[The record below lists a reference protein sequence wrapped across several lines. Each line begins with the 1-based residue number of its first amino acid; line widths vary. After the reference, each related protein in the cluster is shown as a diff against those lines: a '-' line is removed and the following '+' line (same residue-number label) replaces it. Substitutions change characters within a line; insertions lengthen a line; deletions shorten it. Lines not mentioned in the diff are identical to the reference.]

1 MFSTVNVYYNSS
13 NVLTKMTVNGH
24 AGIKEIGLGYEACI
38 ALSSL
43 SQGMYKALIK
53 TLGKACLSYKRKSGS
68 LLIEFNIEKI
78 NKLSIDNIQFYKNVT
93 KGYLIAI
100 KELSIEC
107 PSFIKYI
114 EEF

>member
-1 MFSTVNVYYNSS
+1 MFSTVNVYYNSD
-13 NVLTKMTVNGH
+13 NALTKMSIEGH
-24 AGIKEIGLGYEACI
+24 AGIKEIGKGYETCI

-53 TLGKACLSYKRKSGS
+53 TLGRACLSYKRRHGS
-68 LLIEFNIEKI
+68 LLIEFNIDKI
-78 NKLSIDNIQFYKNVT
+78 NKLSIDNIQFYKSVT

-100 KELSIEC
+100 KELSIEY
-107 PSFIKYI
+107 PNFIKYI